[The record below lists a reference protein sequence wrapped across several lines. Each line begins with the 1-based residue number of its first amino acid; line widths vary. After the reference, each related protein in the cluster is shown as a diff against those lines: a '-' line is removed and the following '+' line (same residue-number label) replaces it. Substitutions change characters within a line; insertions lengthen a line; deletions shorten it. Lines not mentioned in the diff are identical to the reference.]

1 MKMKNSYWF
10 LLSFL
15 ILLSFVTGASSQEMT
30 GRSPSGGPEVALG
43 PTDMPGLSGWSGSQA
58 GVIVIDEPKDPVNE
72 EEDIKLGDTGEPG
85 LGGLTGAET
94 LIPVSVS
101 DNSDEKVPESSEP
114 LGDTGKPGLGGISG
128 SSPKI

>member
-10 LLSFL
+10 MLSFL
-15 ILLSFVTGASSQEMT
+15 ILFSFVTGTGSQEMP

-43 PTDMPGLSGWSGSQA
+43 PTDMPGLGGSH
-58 GVIVIDEPKDPVNE
+58 GSDVIFVVVDAPQIPVEGE
-72 EEDIKLGDTGEPG
+72 EKILLGDTGELG
-85 LGGLTGAET
+85 LGGLTGAEA

-101 DNSDEKVPESSEP
+101 DKSDEKVPELSEP